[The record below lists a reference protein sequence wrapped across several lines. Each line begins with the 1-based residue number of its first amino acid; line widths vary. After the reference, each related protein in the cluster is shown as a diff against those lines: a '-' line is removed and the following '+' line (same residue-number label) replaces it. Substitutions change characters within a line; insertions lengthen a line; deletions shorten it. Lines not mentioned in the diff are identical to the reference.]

1 MANLVPIREGLF
13 REDAEGGRLLGNKC
27 KSCGRVYF
35 PKAQF
40 CFSCLDKSMEEL
52 VLSRRGKLYS
62 YSFGRMAS
70 THFPP
75 PYAIGLV
82 DMPEGVRVF
91 APLKI
96 TEDQPI
102 RIGME
107 MEVMIEELW
116 QEDDKKV
123 IGYKFKPVLM

>member
-1 MANLVPIREGLF
+1 
-13 REDAEGGRLLGNKC
+13 
-27 KSCGRVYF
+27 
-35 PKAQF
+35 
-40 CFSCLDKSMEEL
+40 
-52 VLSRRGKLYS
+52 
-62 YSFGRMAS
+62 MAS

-123 IGYKFKPVLM
+123 VGYKFKPVSM